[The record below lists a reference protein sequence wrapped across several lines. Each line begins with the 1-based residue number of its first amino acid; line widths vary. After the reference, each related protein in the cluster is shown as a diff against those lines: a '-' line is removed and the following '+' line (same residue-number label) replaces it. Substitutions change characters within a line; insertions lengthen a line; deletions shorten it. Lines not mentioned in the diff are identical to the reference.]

1 LNPMARPST
10 VSIAL
15 VAVTL
20 CALMGCDR
28 RTESPNVAQS
38 SVEGALTPMPVSKPP
53 EAEHYVPPPDGTI
66 SLIQELR
73 ASRDEKGGLVIE
85 LKALLPKGTG
95 VYVQVFVPGAKDPLE
110 RVTKSTSN
118 DARLNTERLGDGGTL
133 RSQPFKALVAG
144 AYRVEVSSVF
154 NGNWQ
159 NADVLALVGDSGT
172 KLPLSALDPDD
183 REFPKAG
190 GSLKFSTVV
199 NVEGP
204 PAAMVAAEDADRAK
218 RTALEA
224 VKNSKLFV
232 QDKGQATDTVGQIVD
247 FFQGPGWNFHPG
259 EWTATQGENGK
270 WRVSL
275 AHKWGAEAKVAN
287 WQYDAQ
293 TGEVKYLDPEAKML
307 SWIPKD

>member
-1 LNPMARPST
+1 MARPPT

-15 VAVTL
+15 IAVIL
-20 CALMGCDR
+20 CALVGCDR

-38 SVEGALTPMPVSKPP
+38 SVAAPATPGPTSKPP
-53 EAEHYVPPPDGTI
+53 EAEKYALPPDGTI
-66 SLIQELR
+66 SLIHELR
-73 ASRDEKGGLVIE
+73 AFRDEKGGLVIE

-95 VYVQVFVPGAKDPLE
+95 VYIQVYAPGSKDPLD
-110 RVTKSTSN
+110 RVTKSISN
-118 DARLNTERLGDGGTL
+118 DARLQTEKLGDGGTL
-133 RSQPFKALVAG
+133 RSAPFNAPVAG

-159 NADVLALVGDSGT
+159 NADVLALVGNSGT
-172 KLPLSALDPDD
+172 KLPPSALDPDD

-204 PAAMVAAEDADRAK
+204 PAAMVATEDADRAK

-232 QDKGQATDTVGQIVD
+232 QDRGQATDTVGQIVD

-259 EWTATQGENGK
+259 EWTVTQGENGK

>member
-1 LNPMARPST
+1 MAFPTSVST
-10 VSIAL
+10 IL
-15 VAVTL
+15 AVILCTL
-20 CALMGCDR
+20 AGCDR
-28 RTESPNVAQS
+28 RTETASLAQTAQP
-38 SVEGALTPMPVSKPP
+38 GTATQAPAPKLP
-53 EAEHYVPPPDGTI
+53 EAEHYVPPPDGTL

-95 VYVQVFVPGAKDPLE
+95 VYIQVFAPSSKDPLE

-118 DARLNTERLGDGGTL
+118 DARLQTEKLGDGGTV
-133 RSQPFKALVAG
+133 RSAPFVAPVAG
-144 AYRVEVSSVF
+144 AYRVEVSSSF

-159 NADVLALVGDSGT
+159 NADVLALVGNSGT
-172 KLPLSALDPDD
+172 KLPTSALEPDD

-204 PAAMVAAEDADRAK
+204 PAAMVAAEDVERAK

-232 QDKGQATDTVGQIVD
+232 QDKGQATDTVQEIVV
-247 FFQGPGWNFHPG
+247 FFQGPGWDFHPG
-259 EWTATQGENGK
+259 EWSVSQAESGK
-270 WRVSL
+270 WKVSL
-275 AHKWGAEAKVAN
+275 AHKWGTDAKVAN
-287 WQYDAQ
+287 WQYDPA
-293 TGEVKYLDPEAKML
+293 TREVNYLDPEAKML